1 MNRSTRRPVVGLV
14 ALAAIAWLVGV
25 GAALAQVEQAHLRID
40 GMT

>member
-1 MNRSTRRPVVGLV
+1 MRMNTRLRAV
-14 ALAAIAWLVGV
+14 LAAAALTWGVGA

>member
-1 MNRSTRRPVVGLV
+1 MKPVVRAFVLTAVAGL
-14 ALAAIAWLVGV
+14 AWFISA

>member
-1 MNRSTRRPVVGLV
+1 MSEMTRVRAVLAAA
-14 ALAAIAWLVGV
+14 ALAWSVAA